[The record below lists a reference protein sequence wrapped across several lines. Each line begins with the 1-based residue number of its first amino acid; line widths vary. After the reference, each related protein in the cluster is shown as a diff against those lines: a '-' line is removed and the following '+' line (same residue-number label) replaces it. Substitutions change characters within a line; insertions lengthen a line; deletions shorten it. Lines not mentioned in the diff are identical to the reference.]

1 VRWRFDIQSFL
12 AEISLAS
19 LTLRARHH
27 LDSEKQHNEQKHSP
41 KEMGSDGR
49 GGSLNHFGF
58 SFVFIG
64 FCPKPDLLMLD
75 LVERCF
81 YLRAQRRVKRKWN
94 RRKPTYAEAP
104 AR

>member
-1 VRWRFDIQSFL
+1 
-12 AEISLAS
+12 
-19 LTLRARHH
+19 
-27 LDSEKQHNEQKHSP
+27 
-41 KEMGSDGR
+41 MGSDGR